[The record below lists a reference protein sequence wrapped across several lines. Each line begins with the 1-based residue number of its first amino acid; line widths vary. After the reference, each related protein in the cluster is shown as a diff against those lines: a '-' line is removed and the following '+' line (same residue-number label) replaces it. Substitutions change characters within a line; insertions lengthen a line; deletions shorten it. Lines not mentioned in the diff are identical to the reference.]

1 MELRE
6 IVLNRKDLESDLKNI
21 KYNTFLNDTMSKT
34 RLKAYI
40 IVEKIQDDI
49 ERYIEKKQKLLFLKN
64 EDKKVKEL
72 DFINIEYKKLGKN
85 I

>member
-1 MELRE
+1 
-6 IVLNRKDLESDLKNI
+6 
-21 KYNTFLNDTMSKT
+21 MSKT

-72 DFINIEYKKLGKN
+72 DFINIEYK
-85 I
+85 